1 MWLKL
6 IYIASFCILNVVSS
20 PGGAPL
26 TACETM
32 MPIHG
37 ANQDQTGDL
46 PVKVIVETPIV
57 SGQLISIRIEG
68 TDIRQSFGGFQIQAR
83 TQNEELIGTFHSS
96 ENVRVTNCRN
106 IFGSTATQI
115 SSAQK
120 TAVDIIWEA
129 PITTELIVFNFL

>member
-6 IYIASFCILNVVSS
+6 IYIASFCILNAVSS

-32 MPIHG
+32 TPIHG

-46 PVKVIVETPIV
+46 PLKVIVETPIV

-68 TDIRQSFGGFQIQAR
+68 TDILQSFGGFLVQAR
-83 TQNEELIGTFHSS
+83 TQNEELIGTFHLS
-96 ENVRVTNCRN
+96 ENVGVTNCRN
-106 IFGSTATQI
+106 IFGSSATHI
-115 SSAQK
+115 SSTQK
-120 TAVDIIWEA
+120 TAVDIMWEA